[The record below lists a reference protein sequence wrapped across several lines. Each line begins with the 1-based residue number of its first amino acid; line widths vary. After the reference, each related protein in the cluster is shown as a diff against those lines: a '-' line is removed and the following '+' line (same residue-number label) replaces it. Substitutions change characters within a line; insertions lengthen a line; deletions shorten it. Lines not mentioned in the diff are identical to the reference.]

1 MATKKTTTKKSA
13 TAKVRKPAAKKS
25 ATAKA
30 AAPKKAPAKKP
41 AAKAVKKPAADG
53 AAGNV
58 HEKVQLWKDG
68 PYWAT
73 TNIGAE
79 KPEDFGYYFWW
90 GDTVGYK
97 REKDKWVAT
106 DGSSSDFSFE
116 GSNTYTVPSDDE
128 CIEEEY
134 YDAWLED
141 GGWITDDRALVP
153 EHDAAHV
160 QWGGGWRMPTEE
172 ELQNLV
178 DKCDWTWK
186 TVNGVKG
193 YVVCGKGAYASA
205 SIFLPAAATAKRHS
219 LGDAGSRGN
228 YWSSVPHSD
237 IYLACGLDFD
247 SNNYRTFSYN
257 RSNGHPIRPVQ

>member
-1 MATKKTTTKKSA
+1 MATKKTTTKKA
-13 TAKVRKPAAKKS
+13 DETKS
-25 ATAKA
+25 
-30 AAPKKAPAKKP
+30 PAKKVTAKKTP
-41 AAKAVKKPAADG
+41 AKKTAMETEKNPVD
-53 AAGNV
+53 GNV
-58 HEKVQLWKDG
+58 GEAHGKVQLWKDG

-79 KPEDFGYYFWW
+79 KPEDFGYYLWW

-97 REKDKWVAT
+97 HEKDKWVAT

-116 GSNTYTVPSDDE
+116 ESNTYTVPSDDE

-153 EHDAAHV
+153 EHDVAHV

-178 DKCDWTWK
+178 DKCDWIWK
-186 TVNGVKG
+186 KVNGVKG

-219 LGDAGSRGN
+219 LGDAGSSGN

-237 IYLACGLDFD
+237 IFLACGLDFD

-257 RSNGHPIRPVQ
+257 RSNGHPIRPVQEFTK